1 MGGPPYSSKFNK
13 IVPGTPVIK
22 LAAEIP
28 QSSDFFALFKLMK
41 ILFISNFYPP
51 HKIGGYELLCQQVV
65 EAFIQR
71 GHAAQVLTST
81 LGIKQPENE
90 NNVNRCLT
98 LESDLDHYQVK
109 RTLNYPAAKKRN
121 IEYLHAQVSSFR
133 PDIIFIWGMW
143 ALSKE
148 LALESEKLLNSRVVY
163 YLANPWPIE
172 KNLHAAYWE
181 LPPRRSYFR
190 PLKQLLRIPVRL
202 WLGSEWKRTP
212 LKFQNAPCCS
222 EALRNQLL
230 SAGVPLNDSPVIYEG
245 IDLPKY
251 VSFGEQRKRYHGSGS
266 LYLLYVGILAP
277 HKGVHT
283 ILEALS
289 RLAPVVQEKVTLTI
303 VGTGLSEYESE
314 LHRLVESYGIQKIVT
329 FCAPIPRVDL
339 PEFLCRFDSLLLPSI
354 WDEPLA
360 LIMQEAL
367 ASGMA
372 VIGTA
377 NGGTQEIIQDGQ
389 NGFLFPSSD
398 ATALAHTIEK
408 ILSDPSILKKVGLS
422 GQLTAKKTFDFNR
435 MVDELESL
443 LVKVNSLA

>member
-1 MGGPPYSSKFNK
+1 
-13 IVPGTPVIK
+13 
-22 LAAEIP
+22 
-28 QSSDFFALFKLMK
+28 MK

-65 EAFIQR
+65 EAFIRR

-81 LGIKQPENE
+81 LGIEQPEIGGI
-90 NNVNRCLT
+90 VNRCLT
-98 LESDLDHYQVK
+98 LESDLDHYQLK
-109 RTLNYPAAKKRN
+109 RALNYPAAKKRN
-121 IEYLHAQVSSFR
+121 VENLRSQVSSFR

-143 ALSKE
+143 ALSKD
-148 LALESEKLLNSRVVY
+148 LALESEKLMNSGVVY

-172 KNLHAAYWE
+172 KNLHVAYWD
-181 LPPRRSYFR
+181 LPPRRSNFR
-190 PLKQLLRIPVRL
+190 IFKQLLRIPVRL
-202 WLGSEWKRTP
+202 WLGSEWKITP
-212 LKFQNAPCCS
+212 IKFQYAPCCS

-230 SAGVPLNDSPVIYEG
+230 SAGVPLKDSPVIYEG

-251 VSFGEQRKRYHGSGS
+251 VSFGVQRNRYQGSGS
-266 LYLLYVGILAP
+266 LSLLYVGILAP

-289 RLAPVVQEKVTLTI
+289 HLAPEDQERVTLTI
-303 VGTGLSEYESE
+303 VGTGLSEYESK
-314 LHRLVESYGIQKIVT
+314 LHRLVEAYGLQKIVT
-329 FCAPIPRVDL
+329 FCTPIPRAEL
-339 PEFLCRFDSLLLPSI
+339 PEFLSRFDSLLLPSI

-408 ILSDPSILKKVGLS
+408 IISNPSLLQKVGLS

-443 LVKVNSLA
+443 LVKVNSAT